1 MVEPLGGWLYWL
13 PLLAAF
19 LVGYLAG
26 SIPWGVLLTRFAGA
40 GDVRTIGSG
49 NIGAT
54 NVLRTGRRGLA
65 AATLVLDLLKGFLP
79 VWAAWSWT
87 GPDTAIAAGAG
98 AVIGHCFPVW
108 LGFKG
113 GKGVATAG
121 GVILALTP
129 LVVLPAL
136 AVLALAFALTGW
148 VSLGSILA
156 ALAAPLAAWALGH
169 VQAAELYLLLAA
181 LVILQHR
188 ANIVRLVQGREP
200 KTSLGAKRSS

>member
-1 MVEPLGGWLYWL
+1 MVDPLGGWLYWL

-26 SIPWGVLLTRFAGA
+26 SIPWGVLLTRLVGA

-65 AATLVLDLLKGFLP
+65 AATLALDLLKGFLP

-108 LGFKG
+108 LRFKG

-136 AVLALAFALTGW
+136 AVFALAFALTGW

-156 ALAAPLAAWALGH
+156 ALAAPLAAWLLGH
-169 VQAAELYLLLAA
+169 VQAAELYVLLAA

-188 ANIVRLVQGREP
+188 ANIVRLIEGREP
-200 KTSLGAKRSS
+200 RTSLRRRPG

>member
-1 MVEPLGGWLYWL
+1 MVDPLGGGVYWL

-19 LVGYLAG
+19 LAGYLLG
-26 SIPWGVLLTRFAGA
+26 SVPWGLLLARLGGA
-40 GDVRTIGSG
+40 GDLRAIGSG

-65 AATLVLDLLKGFLP
+65 ALTLALDLLKGALP
-79 VWAAWSWT
+79 VWAAWAWT

-98 AVIGHCFPVW
+98 AVIGHCFPLW
-108 LGFKG
+108 LGFRG
-113 GKGVATAG
+113 GKGVATGG

-129 LVVLPAL
+129 AVLLPAL
-136 AVLALAFALTGW
+136 AVLAAVFALTGR

-156 ALAAPLAAWALGH
+156 ALAAPLAAWAMGH

-181 LVILQHR
+181 IVVLQHR
-188 ANIVRLVQGREP
+188 ANIARLLRGEEP
-200 KTSLGAKRSS
+200 RTSLGRKRG

>member
-1 MVEPLGGWLYWL
+1 MVDPLGGWLYWL

-26 SIPWGVLLTRFAGA
+26 SIPWGVLLTRLVGA

-65 AATLVLDLLKGFLP
+65 AATLALDLLKGFLP

-87 GPDTAIAAGAG
+87 GPDTSIAAGAG

-108 LGFKG
+108 LRFKG

-136 AVLALAFALTGW
+136 AVFALAFALSGW

-156 ALAAPLAAWALGH
+156 ALAAPLAAWLLGH
-169 VQAAELYLLLAA
+169 VQAAELYVLLAA

-188 ANIVRLVQGREP
+188 ANIVRLIEGREP
-200 KTSLGAKRSS
+200 RTSLRRRPG